1 VSVLRRA
8 TPGDR
13 DAVLAMVAEFYAVDR
28 HPFDSER
35 VDAALMPLLA
45 DDQHGQVW
53 LIGVGDDGRAAGYAV
68 VTWSWSLE
76 SGGRDCIL
84 DELYIRD
91 RGRGLGT
98 AALHEIMERSAAY
111 GASAMFLETEAHNH
125 RARAFYARNGFTA
138 DDSIWMSRAVAD

>member
-1 VSVLRRA
+1 
-8 TPGDR
+8 
-13 DAVLAMVAEFYAVDR
+13 MVAEFCAVDR

-35 VDAALMPLLA
+35 VDAALESLLA
-45 DDQHGQVW
+45 SDQHGQVW
-53 LIGVGDDGRAAGYAV
+53 LICAEDGRPAAGYAV

-84 DELYIRD
+84 DELYLRD

-98 AALHEIMERSAAY
+98 RALHEIMERAAEY

-125 RARAFYARNGFTA
+125 RARTFYTRNGFSA
-138 DDSIWMSRAVAD
+138 EDSIWMSRILAG